1 MTALWTNTE
10 CDMYWD
16 EVGDKQEVKEW
27 VLDRLDINVSIS
39 IGDVMYVATLYD
51 MAITGHHFLM

>member
-1 MTALWTNTE
+1 
-10 CDMYWD
+10 MYWD